1 MSGTNRAEV
10 RICEVGV
17 ALSAIKFHTSVAVRS
32 RDRAAGIAAG
42 YGLDDRE
49 VGVRV
54 PVRSRIFSYLLSPD
68 RLWGP
73 PSLLSN
79 GYCGFFSGVKRPVH
93 EVDHSPP
100 VSAEVKKI

>member
-1 MSGTNRAEV
+1 M
-10 RICEVGV
+10 
-17 ALSAIKFHTSVAVRS
+17 KS
-32 RDRAAGIAAG
+32 RDGAAGIAPG

-54 PVRSRIFSYLLSPD
+54 PVGLIIFSSPRRPD

-79 GYCGFFSGVKRPVH
+79 GYPGLFPRG
-93 EVDHSPP
+93 
-100 VSAEVKKI
+100 